1 MVVGFGPR
9 FVLDTLLVSLMIVE
23 TWITTP
29 GCAWSW
35 SWKINGY
42 FREDFTGNGHFIVI
56 LILLRTYRGSCRCSL
71 QAILEGAWLF
81 FGKLR
86 V

>member
-42 FREDFTGNGHFIVI
+42 FREDLQETVI
-56 LILLRTYRGSCRCSL
+56 LLS
-71 QAILEGAWLF
+71 F
-81 FGKLR
+81 
-86 V
+86 